1 VTLLH
6 DFIAA
11 QLALLPIVDRVAPQQ
26 LGYGTDLS
34 CVTDI
39 TPQADEV
46 SQESPRAIGE
56 ALARRFISPRTSV
69 LDDNAYGLDLRAR
82 LNAGQTRAQLTALRS
97 QIRVECLKD
106 DRVSDADVTVTF
118 VLSPLRMSVA
128 IAVTPHASDD
138 EFSLTFFVT
147 ADGVQLVGSINEHG

>member
-1 VTLLH
+1 MTLLH
-6 DFIAA
+6 DFIAQ
-11 QLALLPIVDRVAPQQ
+11 QLALLPAVDRVAPQQ

-39 TPQADEV
+39 TPDAAEV
-46 SQESPRAIGE
+46 DAESPRAIGE
-56 ALARRFISPRTSV
+56 SLARRFISPRTSV
-69 LDDNAYGLDLRAR
+69 LDDEAYGLDLRAR

-106 DRVSDADVTVTF
+106 DRVADADVTLTF
-118 VLSPLRMSVA
+118 PARSTMSVA

-147 ADGVQLVGSINEHG
+147 ADGVQLVGSINQYG

>member
-1 VTLLH
+1 MTLLH
-6 DFIAA
+6 DFIAQ
-11 QLALLPIVDRVAPQQ
+11 QLELLPIVDRVAPSQ

-39 TPQADEV
+39 TPAADEV

-82 LNAGQTRAQLTALRS
+82 LNAGQTRSQLTALRS

-118 VLSPLRMSVA
+118 ASLSSMSVA
-128 IAVTPHASDD
+128 IAVTPQASDD

-147 ADGVQLVGSINEHG
+147 ADGVQLVGSINQYG

>member
-1 VTLLH
+1 MTLLH

-11 QLALLPIVDRVAPQQ
+11 QLALLPVVDRVAPQA

-39 TPQADEV
+39 TPDAAEV
-46 SQESPRAIGE
+46 DPMTPRAIGE
-56 ALARRFISPRTSV
+56 SLARRYISPRTSV

-82 LNAGQTRAQLTALRS
+82 LNTGQTQASLTGLRS
-97 QIRVECLKD
+97 QIRVEALKD
-106 DRVSDADVTVTF
+106 DRVSDADVTLTF
-118 VLSPLRMSVA
+118 PSRSAMSVV

-147 ADGVQLVGSINEHG
+147 ADGVQLVGSINQHG